1 MNSDNQLACFYLE
14 THNEPNE
21 ARTTTEE
28 QAMTTAQITTRQAE
42 IIAAEAIEF
51 MAKKAGVS
59 SEVILQQMAE
69 GNANVVRY
77 FVDLLEIGGQKAA
90 EINQAA

>member
-1 MNSDNQLACFYLE
+1 MNSDNSLACFYIE
-14 THNEPNE
+14 TDNNPNE
-21 ARTTTEE
+21 ARTPTEE
-28 QAMTTAQITTRQAE
+28 QAMNAQITTRQAE

-51 MAKKAGVS
+51 MAKKAGVNA
-59 SEVILQQMAE
+59 EVIMQQLAE